1 MKNVQNCLITL
12 MLPIVFYSSSAL
24 AVFDENLNRACEK
37 SSGSTIKVYPGANPF
52 RQAENVNNDGDQC
65 SEIPDAYRINIYKFG
80 TCTADPFATN
90 DFSTCEYFINS
101 DNTPV
106 VHTIVGVGSP
116 QPLATTGS
124 IAPGTYPYGFM
135 ILDNSLEVKH
145 TQTYDNA
152 MYSNPNGGG
161 ETSGTT
167 CWSINYTTT
176 FGSEILAYSG
186 KGTIADTGI
195 ECGAA
200 NAAAPA
206 FTKEIF
212 DTMGD
217 GSFVSTSPGEFT
229 LPSGNTMRAKLL
241 KSDNKSIA
249 TSGVDAARLFARI
262 NFANDKVVTESS
274 SFEIKFKITD
284 AVSLDSA
291 YDAVSFKQHMVKM
304 GADPF
309 QVEVVVTN

>member
-1 MKNVQNCLITL
+1 MKNIHNCLITL
-12 MLPIVFYSSSAL
+12 MLSIIFYSSSAL
-24 AVFDENLNRACEK
+24 AVFDENLNQACEK
-37 SSGSTIKVYPGANPF
+37 DGSAIKVYNGANPF
-52 RQAENVNNDGDQC
+52 KQAADINNVGDQC

-101 DNTPV
+101 DDTPV
-106 VHTIVGVGSP
+106 VHTIKGVGSP
-116 QPLATTGS
+116 QSLATTGS

-135 ILDNSLEVKH
+135 ILSNSLEVKH
-145 TQTYDNA
+145 TQTYDTA
-152 MYSNPNGGG
+152 MISNPNGNG
-161 ETSGTT
+161 ETTGST
-167 CWSINYTTT
+167 CWSIDYTTT
-176 FGSEILAYSG
+176 YGNLLLAYSG

-195 ECGAA
+195 ECGSA

-217 GSFVSTSPGEFT
+217 ESYVSTDPGEFT
-229 LPSGNTMRAKLL
+229 LPSGDTMRAKLL
-241 KSDNKSIA
+241 TSDNKT
-249 TSGVDAARLFARI
+249 TSPSAANAARIFARI

-274 SFEIKFKITD
+274 SFEIKFKLTD

-291 YDAVSFKQHMVKM
+291 YDALSNKQYMVKM

-309 QVEVVVTN
+309 QVEVVVNN